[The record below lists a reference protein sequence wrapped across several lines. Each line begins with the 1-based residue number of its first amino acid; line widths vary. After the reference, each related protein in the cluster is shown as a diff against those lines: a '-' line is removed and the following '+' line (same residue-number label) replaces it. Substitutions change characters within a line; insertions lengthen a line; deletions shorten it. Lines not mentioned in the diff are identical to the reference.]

1 MNTVIKR
8 CRGEN
13 KKDDRKI
20 DGFRKKLMTPECEI
34 SECPE
39 YKVISKIWNIFV
51 NEKILEE
58 YSVKVNKIDPY
69 VYEHYKEKIQVDK
82 NWHKYIL
89 WTDVYFTD
97 VYFRCRNW
105 QKKHAGRDHVFED
118 KRQEA
123 LKKLG
128 CEFIRINKI
137 KRYDENYEIGRIQ
150 TFISEL

>member
-20 DGFRKKLMTPECEI
+20 DGFRKKLMIPECEI

-51 NEKILEE
+51 NKKILEE

-82 NWHKYIL
+82 NGHKYIL
-89 WTDVYFTD
+89 WTDFYFTEYLLD
-97 VYFRCRNW
+97 VEINKKNTLAETIFLRIKD
-105 QKKHAGRDHVFED
+105 KKH
-118 KRQEA
+118 
-123 LKKLG
+123 
-128 CEFIRINKI
+128 
-137 KRYDENYEIGRIQ
+137 
-150 TFISEL
+150 